1 MTRRKAVLIVLLCA
15 VVFVPGYICVRYILI
30 PPAGRKSAEALGIQ
44 YRAVIAHRGASYLAP
59 EETEP
64 AYLLARDIGADY
76 LEMDIQRTKD
86 HVLIAFHDDTPE
98 RTTNVAKVFSG
109 REKDT
114 VEKFSIEELKQL
126 DAGSWFN
133 AKNPDRA
140 RKTYAG
146 VKLLTLD
153 EIITI
158 AESGERKPSLYI
170 ETKSPERHPGYEQ
183 ELVDLLTK
191 RGWLGKFPETGLS
204 KVVFQ
209 SFDKASLERLKTLAP
224 EVPRIYLVDK
234 EMAAASGWDNLI
246 RDAVEAGGGI
256 GPTGYLCWPWNIGKA
271 YAAGLVV
278 HFYTINSD
286 WQYRMLTFFG
296 ADGFFTDRC
305 DRLLRFY
312 GRKSAA
318 EPEAIL
324 VKYGY

>member
-1 MTRRKAVLIVLLCA
+1 MTRKKAVLIVLLCA
-15 VVFVPGYICVRYILI
+15 VVSVPGYIYVRYILI
-30 PPAGRKSAEALGIQ
+30 PPAGQTSAEALGIP

-98 RTTNVAKVFSG
+98 RTTNAAKVFSG

-140 RKTYAG
+140 RKTYTG
-146 VKLLTLD
+146 VKILTLD

-183 ELVDLLTK
+183 ELVDLLAK
-191 RGWLGKFPETGLS
+191 RGWLGKFPETGIS

-256 GPTGYLCWPWNIGKA
+256 GPTGYLSWPWNIGKA
-271 YAAGLVV
+271 HAAGLVV

-286 WQYRMLTFFG
+286 SQYRMLTFFG

-312 GRKSAA
+312 GRESAA

-324 VKYGY
+324 VKHGY